1 MREGRMKG
9 FSLLLPLQAGSWIPA
24 IHKPN
29 CSRIY
34 LREET
39 RLFHNRNQKQEL
51 GKLVFLGIK
60 FGRGQ
65 MLIVVVVLVTSPNVN
80 TTINEQN
87 DMLLPKV
94 TAVTA
99 VMSFVKSLAPLGLSG
114 WTSQQLHQSQV
125 ELSFSYG

>member
-1 MREGRMKG
+1 MKG

-39 RLFHNRNQKQEL
+39 RLFHNQNQKQKL
-51 GKLVFLGIK
+51 GKLVFFLGIK

-65 MLIVVVVLVTSPNVN
+65 MLIVVVMLVPAQIS
-80 TTINEQN
+80 IRR
-87 DMLLPKV
+87 
-94 TAVTA
+94 
-99 VMSFVKSLAPLGLSG
+99 
-114 WTSQQLHQSQV
+114 
-125 ELSFSYG
+125 